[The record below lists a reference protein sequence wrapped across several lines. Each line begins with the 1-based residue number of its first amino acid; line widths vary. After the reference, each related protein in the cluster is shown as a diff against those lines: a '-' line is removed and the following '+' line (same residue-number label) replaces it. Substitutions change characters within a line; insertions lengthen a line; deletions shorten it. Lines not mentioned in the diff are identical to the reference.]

1 VDDDRGVPVD
11 EQLARRA
18 PKVVLH
24 DHLDGGLRVPTFREL
39 ADRIGHPLPA
49 RDDDGL
55 RAWFFQGGRGAD
67 LPRYLQAFDQTVAV
81 LQRADALRRVA
92 REFAEDL
99 AADGIVH
106 GEVRYAPE
114 LSTVDGLTYDQVLEA
129 ILAGFADGPDDVE
142 VRLIVCALRHLGNA
156 DQAFA
161 AACRF
166 ADAGVVAIDLAGPED
181 GFPASD
187 HAGPIAAAREA
198 GLGVTLHAG
207 EASGPASVEDAL
219 DQGAQRLG
227 HGVRI
232 VEDLGG
238 GPGGAPAREVD
249 ASGRGEGVDA
259 SGRGEGVDAPG
270 PVAARVLAGQV
281 ALEVCPTSNVHTGV
295 VADVASHPIARLR
308 DAGFLVTL
316 NTDNRLMS
324 GVTLTSEAV
333 ALHEAFGWGVADL
346 EALTATAVDVAF
358 LPDAER
364 VALRERVARGY
375 AALRP

>member
-1 VDDDRGVPVD
+1 VD
-11 EQLARRA
+11 ELQARKA

-24 DHLDGGLRVPTFREL
+24 DHLDGGLRVATFREL

-49 RDDDGL
+49 DDDAGL
-55 RAWFFQGGRGAD
+55 AAWFFQGGRGAD

-81 LQRADALRRVA
+81 LQHEDAIRRVA

-114 LSTVDGLTYDQVLEA
+114 LSTTGGLSYDEVLA
-129 ILAGFADGPDDVE
+129 ATLAGFAEGPADVE

-156 DQAFA
+156 AEAFA
-161 AACRF
+161 AAARF

-181 GFPASD
+181 GFPAAD
-187 HAGPIAAAREA
+187 HAAAIATAREA

-207 EASGPASVEDAL
+207 EAFGLPSIEDAL

-232 VEDLGG
+232 VDDLDDED
-238 GPGGAPAREVD
+238 R
-249 ASGRGEGVDA
+249 
-259 SGRGEGVDAPG
+259 PG
-270 PVAARVLAGQV
+270 PVVRRVLSSHV

-295 VADVASHPIARLR
+295 VPDVASHPIERLR
-308 DAGFLVTL
+308 RAGLAVTL

-324 GVTLTSEAV
+324 GVTLTSEAL
-333 ALHEAFGWGVADL
+333 AMHAAFGWTLTDL
-346 EALTATAVDVAF
+346 EEVTLAAVEAAF
-358 LPDAER
+358 LPPAER
-364 VALRERVARGY
+364 DALCDQVTRGY
-375 AALRP
+375 AALVP

>member
-1 VDDDRGVPVD
+1 MD
-11 EQLARRA
+11 EHLARRA

-24 DHLDGGLRVPTFREL
+24 DHLDGGLRVSTIREL

-49 RDDDGL
+49 DDEAGL
-55 RAWFFQGGRGAD
+55 RAWFFQGGRGGD
-67 LPRYLQAFDQTVAV
+67 LPRYLEAFAQTVA
-81 LQRADALRRVA
+81 LMQRSDHIRRIA

-114 LSTVDGLTYDQVLEA
+114 LSTTGGLSYDEVLTA
-129 ILAGFADGPDDVE
+129 ILDGFAEGPADVE
-142 VRLIVCALRHLGNA
+142 VRLIVCALRHLDNA
-156 DQAFA
+156 DDAFA
-161 AACRF
+161 AAARF

-181 GFPASD
+181 GFPAAD
-187 HAGPIAAAREA
+187 HAAAIEVAREA

-207 EASGPASVEDAL
+207 EAFGPPSIADAL

-232 VEDLGG
+232 IED
-238 GPGGAPAREVD
+238 VD
-249 ASGRGEGVDA
+249 ADGT
-259 SGRGEGVDAPG
+259 PG
-270 PVAARVLAGQV
+270 PVASRVLEGGV
-281 ALEVCPTSNVHTGV
+281 PLEVCPSSNVHTGV

-308 DAGFLVTL
+308 DLGFRITI

-324 GVTLTSEAV
+324 DVTLTSEAL
-333 ALHEAFGWGVADL
+333 ALHDAFGWGLAEL
-346 EALTATAVDVAF
+346 EALTATAVDATF
-358 LPDAER
+358 LPEDER
-364 VALRERVARGY
+364 TALRDRVTRGY